1 MLYTRFRAVNQLG
14 YQGPDDPTK
23 GKGKPECRAP
33 AVARGC
39 LSYPTVTGAARR
51 APARAAGRGR
61 ARRGTS
67 AHVRTC
73 SCFVIVC

>member
-1 MLYTRFRAVNQLG
+1 VNQLG

-23 GKGKPECRAP
+23 GKGKADCRAP

-39 LSYPTVTGAARR
+39 LSYPTVDARR
-51 APARAAGRGR
+51 APGRGR